1 MHTMDTREGR
11 TMSKNI
17 AILCSGGDVSG
28 MNPAL
33 KRFVEYTYANGMQP
47 YFVRNGYEG
56 LIDNHIAPADY
67 HDVAGIITRGG
78 TKIGSSRSKRFMEPS
93 FRAIAAANLKALE
106 IDKLIVLGG
115 DGSFRGMERFYYE
128 SGIAFCGIPSTI
140 DNDINGTD
148 YCLGVD
154 TALGVIKDAIDQIR
168 DTASSFRRAFV
179 IETMGRNCG
188 YLALVSAITSGAEVC
203 LIPEI
208 PMDIHEYKGCFQSQI
223 TKGRDYF
230 IAVVSEALNSTE
242 VAEWFEN
249 ELGFESRVSVLGHI
263 QRGGNPSVYDR
274 LMAYKF
280 VTYAIDALL
289 EGKSHSVICYTKS
302 HFNVKTIDEVALHP
316 YRLDEELLKLG
327 REQFL
332 PSHCQM

>member
-1 MHTMDTREGR
+1 MANPYPKGKQMD
-11 TMSKNI
+11 KI

-28 MNPAL
+28 MNSAL
-33 KRFVEYTYANGMQP
+33 KRFVEYAYAKNMQP
-47 YFVRNGYEG
+47 YFVYNGYEG
-56 LIDNHIAPADY
+56 LIDNRIVEAHFA
-67 HDVAGIITRGG
+67 DVAGIMTRGG
-78 TKIGSSRSKRFMEPS
+78 TKIKSARSARFKEPS
-93 FRAIAAANLKALE
+93 YRAIAAENLRQKG
-106 IDKLIVLGG
+106 ITKLIVLGG
-115 DGSFRGMERFYYE
+115 DGSFRGMERFHHE

-154 TALGVIKDAIDQIR
+154 TALNVIKNAIDSIR

-179 IETMGRNCG
+179 IETMGRDCG

-208 PMDIHEYKGCFQSQI
+208 PIDIHEYKGCFESQI
-223 TKGRDYF
+223 RKGRDYF
-230 IAVVSEALNSTE
+230 IVVVSEGLKNAPE
-242 VAEWFEN
+242 IARWFEE

-280 VTYAIDALL
+280 VTHAIDTLL
-289 EGKSHSVICYTKS
+289 TGNNNSVVCYTKS
-302 HFNVKTIDEVALHP
+302 HFNFRTIAEVAFNK
-316 YRLDEELLKLG
+316 YVLDEDLLILG
-327 REQFL
+327 REQFA

>member
-1 MHTMDTREGR
+1 MKH
-11 TMSKNI
+11 NI

-33 KRFVEYTYANGMQP
+33 KRFVEYSYTKGMTP
-47 YFVRNGYEG
+47 YFVYNGYEG
-56 LIDNHIAPADY
+56 LIDNRITPATY
-67 HDVAGIITRGG
+67 GDVAGIITRGG
-78 TKIGSSRSKRFMEPS
+78 TKIGSARSQRFMES
-93 FRAIAAANLKALE
+93 SYRAIAAENLRVLG

-115 DGSFRGMERFYYE
+115 DGSFRGMERFYAE
-128 SGIAFCGIPSTI
+128 TGIAFCGIPSTI

-154 TALGVIKDAIDQIR
+154 TALGVIRNAIDQIR

-188 YLALVSAITSGAEVC
+188 YLALVSAITSGAELC

-208 PMDIHEYKGCFQSQI
+208 PVDIDAYKACFRSQI
-223 TKGRDYF
+223 SKGRDYF
-230 IAVVSEALNSTE
+230 IAVISEALHTSEE
-242 VAEWFEN
+242 VSHWFET
-249 ELGFESRVSVLGHI
+249 ELGFESRVTVLGHI

-289 EGKSHSVICYTKS
+289 EGKSHSVICYSKS
-302 HFNVKTIDEVALHP
+302 HFNFKTINEVALNPH
-316 YRLDEELLKLG
+316 RLDEELLTLG
-327 REQFL
+327 REQFA